1 MRISRGK
8 IATAQ
13 RIVLMG
19 VEGIGKSTFASMFPD
34 PLFIDTEGSTSDLDV
49 ARLPAPES
57 WKTGRKRN
65 WRRKPMNDKTMEQVG
80 EDERKV
86 KALLQAAWK
95 SYHEKME
102 MLYKCI
108 GIMHGT
114 DADRIAA
121 AYVAG
126 FTDGY
131 KEKESADA

>member
-1 MRISRGK
+1 
-8 IATAQ
+8 
-13 RIVLMG
+13 
-19 VEGIGKSTFASMFPD
+19 
-34 PLFIDTEGSTSDLDV
+34 
-49 ARLPAPES
+49 
-57 WKTGRKRN
+57 
-65 WRRKPMNDKTMEQVG
+65 MNDKTIEQTC

-131 KEKESADA
+131 KEKENANA

>member
-1 MRISRGK
+1 M
-8 IATAQ
+8 T
-13 RIVLMG
+13 
-19 VEGIGKSTFASMFPD
+19 
-34 PLFIDTEGSTSDLDV
+34 
-49 ARLPAPES
+49 
-57 WKTGRKRN
+57 
-65 WRRKPMNDKTMEQVG
+65 DKTIEQTC

-95 SYHEKME
+95 SYQDKKD

-108 GIMHGT
+108 GIMHGP

-131 KEKESADA
+131 KEKENADA

>member
-1 MRISRGK
+1 MS
-8 IATAQ
+8 
-13 RIVLMG
+13 
-19 VEGIGKSTFASMFPD
+19 
-34 PLFIDTEGSTSDLDV
+34 
-49 ARLPAPES
+49 
-57 WKTGRKRN
+57 
-65 WRRKPMNDKTMEQVG
+65 DKTVEQTC

-86 KALLQAAWK
+86 KALLQTAWK
-95 SYHEKME
+95 SYHKKME

-131 KEKESADA
+131 KEKENADA

>member
-1 MRISRGK
+1 M
-8 IATAQ
+8 T
-13 RIVLMG
+13 
-19 VEGIGKSTFASMFPD
+19 
-34 PLFIDTEGSTSDLDV
+34 
-49 ARLPAPES
+49 
-57 WKTGRKRN
+57 
-65 WRRKPMNDKTMEQVG
+65 DKTIEQTC

-86 KALLQAAWK
+86 KALLHAAWK

-108 GIMHGT
+108 GIMPGRVE
-114 DADRIAA
+114 DWIAA

>member
-1 MRISRGK
+1 MTDK
-8 IATAQ
+8 
-13 RIVLMG
+13 M
-19 VEGIGKSTFASMFPD
+19 IGQTC
-34 PLFIDTEGSTSDLDV
+34 
-49 ARLPAPES
+49 
-57 WKTGRKRN
+57 
-65 WRRKPMNDKTMEQVG
+65 

-86 KALLQAAWK
+86 KELLQTAWE
-95 SYHEKME
+95 SYHEKRA

-131 KEKESADA
+131 KEKEHADA

>member
-1 MRISRGK
+1 M
-8 IATAQ
+8 T
-13 RIVLMG
+13 
-19 VEGIGKSTFASMFPD
+19 
-34 PLFIDTEGSTSDLDV
+34 
-49 ARLPAPES
+49 
-57 WKTGRKRN
+57 
-65 WRRKPMNDKTMEQVG
+65 DKTMEQVS
-80 EDERKV
+80 EEEKKV
-86 KALLQAAWK
+86 NFTLEKAWK

-131 KEKESADA
+131 KEKENANA

>member
-1 MRISRGK
+1 M
-8 IATAQ
+8 T
-13 RIVLMG
+13 
-19 VEGIGKSTFASMFPD
+19 
-34 PLFIDTEGSTSDLDV
+34 
-49 ARLPAPES
+49 
-57 WKTGRKRN
+57 
-65 WRRKPMNDKTMEQVG
+65 DKTIEQTC

-86 KALLQAAWK
+86 KALLQSAWK
-95 SYHEKME
+95 SYREKME

-131 KEKESADA
+131 REKENADA